1 MTSKRSTLSGPS
13 SVASDLDP
21 TLFQVPSDVVDD
33 LPVSPVVDTLPLER
47 LGYRDAERLFLCLL
61 DDQADITYA
70 KSYGALGQDQ
80 AGIDVY
86 GRFRL
91 PPDGQPVDTTTPASN
106 RRYITLQSKRVTK
119 FSAGDI
125 EVAVT
130 RFLEGPWAKTSRT
143 FILATTFDFTNTKLD
158 DAVRAASDSLE
169 EHGVEFVPWHAET
182 INELLRDRPRLVD
195 RFFGEQW
202 VARFCGQS
210 ALLQLPSRRLER
222 TETRRLRAE
231 LRTLYESAFA
241 AAASLAPVESA
252 QRDEFVI
259 VDVIERDTSREDL
272 VDRTT
277 QEAPPAAPEAAEPE
291 TGRVELRT
299 TPSRRHPRKS
309 LRSVRALL
317 EDHRGS
323 AGVSGAELADRWL
336 SRGSRDLLVGDPG
349 TGKSSLLRFV
359 ASDLLAEA
367 PESVALQRV
376 HGERLPVWLPFG
388 FLCRH
393 LDADQSHSLT
403 TAVET
408 WLSNHGRPDLVPLVA
423 QALQDDRLLLLID
436 GIDEWTSEST
446 ANLAIGAIETHLGHS
461 ETAAILSSR
470 PYAARRLPF
479 ALSWRRADV
488 APLDSEQQRRI
499 ATQYLAPPAD
509 LETSASLSPG
519 DTTARGTIGSRQ
531 LTWSAAN
538 VEPFL
543 AELGR
548 EADLQPFARIPLLLA
563 LLARTWRG
571 EPLPPRRYDLYETV
585 IRMLL
590 DTHPKM
596 RARASKA
603 PGSQLSTD
611 DFRTLIQAVAYELKT
626 SETPQPVP
634 IRDMRKLVARLLAD
648 DDILGYTESEA
659 AQLSKQIMAMA
670 EDEFGVLVA
679 QGAKHVSFVHRI
691 IGDHLAGCHLAEQEP
706 DELEATVVARHA
718 DPSWI
723 DVLLTALNRQTSKHS
738 VARIIETVVQSGA
751 EACELPWPANIQRRR
766 ASWLFVADALA
777 SEVRLA
783 PRDAREMLEKISI
796 EVEDSTSLEFSAELI
811 TRLVRAATSPSR
823 WRVLEPTFR
832 RWLDATRP
840 YAGPALWAL
849 HHIQTDNEDRLR
861 RILLQNFRNEDALAR
876 SNAVESYVRRFGN
889 RRSSPD
895 SPTDSAATIDADPA
909 VPIDPAV
916 VEMVRYAPDAR
927 TQAAALTAL
936 AFGWPDDPITREHLE
951 WARNTPKT
959 NIRTSALHA
968 IAESAPEV
976 RLADLFTADEYGFA
990 MSHLYEESHYLED
1003 HGWTGLNARLV
1014 LRAVSELGGTKREEM
1029 VRFVEETLRQDP
1041 MTGASR
1047 SICWEIACGPFANES
1062 RLRDWAVGEL
1072 SDNTSS
1078 HPLILYDIEAMPAA
1092 WTDEPVV
1099 KAAINS
1105 RIGDLLKT
1113 MRANGSSL
1121 TKALADEDAKRALL
1135 DALDDFR
1142 PYGAARE
1149 LVRRFGT
1156 DAEVHAELDRR
1167 FGDDTQ
1173 AAKLAD
1179 IALRYLG
1186 PADGF
1191 ARVLEV
1197 LRNLNTA
1204 RPEFASE
1211 EHVVVAGAVATA
1223 WRLLEE
1229 AAGGR
1234 ASEDVSISPDE
1245 AAAILASHDSAR
1257 VAAAC
1262 MAVPTRRGLSWHI
1275 DNIIYTWPAHTALY
1289 AINEL
1294 HNDAHV
1300 SEGLPD
1306 RIHSAVLYAHSK
1318 LQDEASAQALD
1329 LALDLLTALRPELRE
1344 VLVHEL
1350 CLAPIPAA
1358 QLLEVLSP
1366 WTRDQDDGVRRTAAV
1381 GITSALQRTEHDPA
1395 AAGLLTQWQETVRY
1409 DLVAYGPS
1417 HDEQRQ
1423 IAWICMLLLEM
1434 PELLDGLLETI
1445 GDASPPGVR
1454 LTDLYGN
1461 PDDLLVDLVAR
1472 QWDTLVPHLGDDPLR
1487 RLSNSRSTKDTDGA
1501 RALGALLSASDNRLI
1516 VDFYEDLAVHGVTS
1530 ASDQISA
1537 VKSTSARLELLLAE
1551 TGRTEASFRRI
1562 LEAPDHDL
1570 DAAGDHGAHRERWT
1584 FAQLTDDWDFP
1595 DEDRE
1600 AMLIEASD
1608 AADGH
1613 SQQHYGRGSDGSIVR
1628 SAQAFL
1634 YPQSEIVQ
1642 SRLAEFTAWLR
1653 QPFED
1658 GRESSTTSWLEAITL
1673 LAMATPASQFPSVV
1687 EGLSYPHRVER
1698 ANEPTWKFTTP
1709 LLQRTATDPEAVDA
1723 LIAALDGSSPS
1734 DLSPPLPVDAPH
1746 GGPDEHYAA
1755 RRVYGCA
1762 SVLKAAGA
1770 LTLERREQA
1779 LSVLRQADRRVTI
1792 SDLFSDETG
1801 PVQTL
1806 GASL

>member
-1 MTSKRSTLSGPS
+1 MTSQRSAVSGPS
-13 SVASDLDP
+13 SATPDLDP
-21 TLFQVPSDVVDD
+21 TLFQVPSDVDDD
-33 LPVSPVVDTLPLER
+33 LPVSPAVDTLPLGR

-61 DDQADITYA
+61 DDQADLTYA
-70 KSYGALGQDQ
+70 KSYGAPGQDQ

-86 GRFRL
+86 GRFRAQQ
-91 PPDGQPVDTTTPASN
+91 DGEPVETTIPASD
-106 RRYITLQSKRVTK
+106 RYITLQSKRVTK
-119 FSAGDI
+119 FTAGDI
-125 EVAVT
+125 EAAVT
-130 RFLEGPWAKTSRT
+130 RFLEGRWASTSRT
-143 FILATTFDFTNTKLD
+143 FILATTFDFTDTKLD
-158 DAVRAASDSLE
+158 DAVRAASDRLE
-169 EHGVEFVPWHAET
+169 DHGVEFVPWHAET

-210 ALLQLPSRRLER
+210 ALSQLPSRRLDR

-241 AAASLAPVESA
+241 AAASLTPVESA

-277 QEAPPAAPEAAEPE
+277 REAPPAAPEAATPE

-299 TPSRRHPRKS
+299 TPSRRRPRKS

-323 AGVSGAELADRWL
+323 GGVSGAEPADRWL

-367 PESVALQRV
+367 PESAALQRI

-408 WLSNHGRPDLVPLVA
+408 WLSNHGRPDLVPLVT

-461 ETAAILSSR
+461 ETAAVLSTR
-470 PYAARRLPF
+470 PYAPSRLPF
-479 ALSWRRADV
+479 TLPWRRADV
-488 APLDSEQQRRI
+488 APLDREQQRRI

-509 LETSASLSPG
+509 LDTSQRLSPG
-519 DTTARGTIGSRQ
+519 DPTTREGVGPHQ

-548 EADLQPFARIPLLLA
+548 EADLQPFARVPLLLA

-596 RARASKA
+596 RARASKV
-603 PGSQLSTD
+603 PGSRLSTD
-611 DFRTLIQAVAYELKT
+611 DFRTLIQAVAHELKT

-634 IRDMRKLVARLLAD
+634 IRDMRNLVARLLAD
-648 DDILGYTESEA
+648 EDILGYAESEA

-679 QGAKHVSFVHRI
+679 QGVKHVSFVHRV
-691 IGDHLAGCHLAEQEP
+691 IGDHLVGCHLAEKGP
-706 DELEATVVARHA
+706 DELEATVVTRHA
-718 DPSWI
+718 DPAWT
-723 DVLLTALNRQTSKHS
+723 DVLLSALNRQTSKQS
-738 VARIIETVVQSGA
+738 VAHIIETVVQSGA
-751 EACELPWPANIQRRR
+751 DACELPWPANLQGRR

-783 PRDAREMLEKISI
+783 PRDARAMLERIII
-796 EVEDSTSLEFSAELI
+796 EVEDLTSLEFSAELI
-811 TRLVRAATSPSR
+811 TRLVRAATSPSH

-840 YAGPALWAL
+840 YAGPALCAL
-849 HHIQTDNEDRLR
+849 HQIQTDDDDRLR
-861 RILLQNFRNEDALAR
+861 RILLQNFRNEDANAR
-876 SNAVESYVRRFGN
+876 SNAVESFVRRFGN

-895 SPTDSAATIDADPA
+895 SPTESTATVDAHSA

-916 VEMVRYAPDAR
+916 VQMVRDAPDAR

-936 AFGWPDDPITREHLE
+936 ALGWPDDPITREHLE

-976 RLADLFTADEYGFA
+976 SLADLFTADEYGFV
-990 MSHLYEESHYLED
+990 MSHLYEASHYLED
-1003 HGWTGLNARLV
+1003 HGWTGLNAQLV
-1014 LRAVSELGGTKREEM
+1014 LRAVSELGAPQRDEM

-1041 MTGASR
+1041 MTGGSR
-1047 SICWEIACGPFANES
+1047 SMCWEIACGPFANES
-1062 RLRDWAVGEL
+1062 RLRDWVVAEL

-1078 HPLILYDIEAMPAA
+1078 HPLILYNIETMPAA

-1105 RIGDLLKT
+1105 RIGDLMT
-1113 MRANGSSL
+1113 SMRAHASIL
-1121 TKALADEDAKRALL
+1121 TKALADEGAKRALL
-1135 DALDDFR
+1135 DALDGFR

-1156 DAEVHAELDRR
+1156 DSEVHAELNRR

-1179 IALRYLG
+1179 IALRHLG
-1186 PADGF
+1186 TADGF
-1191 ARVLEV
+1191 ARILEV

-1223 WRLLEE
+1223 WHLLEE
-1229 AAGGR
+1229 AAAGR

-1257 VAAAC
+1257 VAADC
-1262 MAVPTRRGLSWHI
+1262 MTVPTRRGLSWHI
-1275 DNIIYTWPAHTALY
+1275 DNIIYSWPAHTALY

-1358 QLLEVLSP
+1358 QLLEVLSA

-1381 GITSALQRTEHDPA
+1381 GITRALQRTEHDPA
-1395 AAGLLTQWQETVRY
+1395 AAGLLTQWQETVRH

-1445 GDASPPGVR
+1445 GEASPPGVR

-1472 QWDTLVPHLGDDPLR
+1472 QWDTLASHLGDDPLR
-1487 RLSNSRSTKDTDGA
+1487 RLSNSRSTKDTDDA
-1501 RALGALLSASDNRLI
+1501 RALSALLSASDNRLI
-1516 VDFYEDLAVHGVTS
+1516 VDFVEERAAQSGAS
-1530 ASDQISA
+1530 AKDQISA
-1537 VKSTSARLELLLAE
+1537 VKSTSAGLELLLAE
-1551 TGRTEASFRRI
+1551 TGRTQANFRRV
-1562 LEAPDHDL
+1562 LEAADRDI
-1570 DAAGDHGAHRERWT
+1570 DAPSDRGAHRERWAFT
-1584 FAQLTDDWDFP
+1584 KLTADWDFS
-1595 DEDRE
+1595 DEARE
-1600 AMLIEASD
+1600 ALLIEASD
-1608 AADGH
+1608 AANGH
-1613 SQQHYGRGSDGSIVR
+1613 PQQYYGRGSPGSIIR
-1628 SAQAFL
+1628 AAHAFL
-1634 YPQSEIVQ
+1634 YPESELVQ
-1642 SRLAEFTAWLR
+1642 SRLARFTAWLR
-1653 QPFED
+1653 RPFED
-1658 GRESSTTSWLEAITL
+1658 GRESSTTSWLEAITM
-1673 LAMATPASQFPSVV
+1673 LAMATPVSQFPSVV
-1687 EGLSYPHRVER
+1687 EGLSYPYRVER
-1698 ANEPTWKFTTP
+1698 ASEPSWKFTIP
-1709 LLQRTATDPEAVDA
+1709 LLRRTATDPEAVGA
-1723 LIAALDGSSPS
+1723 LGAALDGSTPS
-1734 DLSPPLPVDAPH
+1734 DLTPPLPVDAPY

-1755 RRVYGCA
+1755 RRIYGCA
-1762 SVLKAAGA
+1762 SVLKAAGV
-1770 LTLERREQA
+1770 LTPERRERA
-1779 LSVLRQADRRVTI
+1779 LSVLRQVDRRITVC
-1792 SDLFSDETG
+1792 DLFSEETG
-1801 PVQTL
+1801 PVHTF
-1806 GASL
+1806 GDSL